1 MKVRTV
7 VVFAVFAALLAVLAG
22 CASTPS
28 QAGPIGSATGQAEAS
43 APGFGG
49 DITVSITMADG
60 FITDVK
66 VVGDMETP
74 TIGGLAI
81 ARAPDIIKKN
91 NSGVLDT
98 ISGATVTTS
107 AITAAAQAAID
118 KIAR

>member
-7 VVFAVFAALLAVLAG
+7 VVFGIVAAVLAG
-22 CASTPS
+22 CASTAP
-28 QAGPIGSATGQAEAS
+28 AVPIGNATGSAQGT

-49 DITVSITMADG
+49 DVTVSITMAGG

-81 ARAPDIIKKN
+81 ARAPGIIKRN
-91 NSGVLDT
+91 NSAAVDT
-98 ISGATVTTS
+98 ISGASVTTS
-107 AITAAAQAAID
+107 AISAAAQEAIN
-118 KIAR
+118 KIAN